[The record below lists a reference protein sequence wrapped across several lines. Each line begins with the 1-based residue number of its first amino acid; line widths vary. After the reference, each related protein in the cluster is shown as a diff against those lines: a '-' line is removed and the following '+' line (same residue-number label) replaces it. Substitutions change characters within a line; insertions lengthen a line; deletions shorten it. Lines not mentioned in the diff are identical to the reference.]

1 MDIDVKNAYK
11 KAVDACGQ
19 ENFGALLAQI
29 YKFIANISKNNA
41 NERFEE
47 FCRIYVQK
55 DIDIANILKC
65 TDELPFIPEVAN
77 FFAVL
82 GKSYLF
88 SRFDKMD
95 IDKDKM
101 TGFLR
106 NLPKPPVK
114 KTTTMVSANSNVVPQ
129 EQNQTKSE
137 EEITEQVESE
147 ESLEEL
153 KQKLHSMIGL
163 QGVKDEVDQIINL
176 ISMQKK
182 AEELGE
188 KRAPVSLH
196 LVFYGNPGTG
206 KTTVARI
213 LAKIY
218 RALGVLSTGQLVEV
232 DRGGLVGGYVG
243 QTAIKTQEVIDK
255 SMGGILFIDEAYA
268 LTHGKGENDFGQE
281 AVDTILKAMEDHRDD
296 FVVIV
301 AGYPDLMKEFI
312 SSNPGLKSRFNQ
324 YINFEDYT
332 PEQLMDIFKLRC
344 SEQKLVLSEG
354 CEDYLLS
361 YFTEMY
367 EKRDENYANGRDVR
381 NYFEKVIRAQANRMN
396 PILDNATVE
405 QIRTIE
411 LSDLEKA
418 KDMKSNNW

>member
-41 NERFEE
+41 GERFEE

-65 TDELPFIPEVAN
+65 ADELPFIPEVAN

-95 IDKDKM
+95 IDKDKL

-106 NLPKPPVK
+106 NLPKPPIK
-114 KTTTMVSANSNVVPQ
+114 KPTSVVSANSTVVIQ
-129 EQNQTKSE
+129 EQNQAKTE
-137 EEITEQVESE
+137 EEITEQVEPE

-153 KQKLHSMIGL
+153 KQELHSMIGL

-324 YINFEDYT
+324 YISFEDYT

-344 SEQKLVLSEG
+344 SEQKLVLAED

-367 EKRDENYANGRDVR
+367 ENRDENYANGRDVR
-381 NYFEKVIRAQANRMN
+381 NYFEKVIRAQANRLN
-396 PILDNATVE
+396 PILDNATLE
-405 QIRTIE
+405 QIRTVE

-418 KDMKSNNW
+418 TDMKSNNW